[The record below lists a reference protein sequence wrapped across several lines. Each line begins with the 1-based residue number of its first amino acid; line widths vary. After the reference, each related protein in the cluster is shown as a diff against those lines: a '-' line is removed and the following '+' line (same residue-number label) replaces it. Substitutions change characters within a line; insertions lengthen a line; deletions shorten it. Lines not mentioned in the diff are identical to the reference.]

1 VPSEEKRFGWGPAF
15 SHLPKAVPDQAQS
28 VLCIHEDEQ
37 CRRWLADTMRSE
49 GYEVDETG
57 STTEAIL
64 MVAQLQPDLVIL
76 ALDGKGKAGLE
87 LCGEL
92 RMLEVSRDVP
102 ILLVS
107 REPATEEA
115 IARGLLAGA
124 DDYVAAWQRPTE
136 LRARV
141 RVQLRNKRYRDALR
155 RVRGERENF
164 RRQAAL
170 DPLTGLLNRRSLSQ
184 IIEEK
189 VSTGQTFAVLFID
202 ADHFKSINDRLGHA
216 IGDTVLRN
224 IADCLRR
231 GTRAGDYC
239 GRYGGEEFVIVASLL
254 EAEQL
259 FGLAERHRQA
269 VGMLHVAELSG
280 TPLTVSIGAAL
291 YEPASGEPA
300 SSLLHRA
307 DAALYAAKSNGRNRV
322 ELAELYAPAA
332 PRTESGVVGG
342 STENPPEPVESH
354 VPAPRTES
362 GVVGGSADGRESGA
376 R

>member
-1 VPSEEKRFGWGPAF
+1 MPSEEKRPGWRPAF
-15 SHLPKAVPDQAQS
+15 SHLPKAVAERS
-28 VLCIHEDEQ
+28 ESILCVHEDEL
-37 CRRWLADTMRSE
+37 CRRWLADIMRKE
-49 GYEVDETG
+49 GYDVDETS
-57 STTEAIL
+57 STSEAIL
-64 MVAQLQPDLVIL
+64 MVAQLQPDLVL
-76 ALDGKGKAGLE
+76 LELDSKGTAGLE

-102 ILLVS
+102 IVLVS
-107 REPATEEA
+107 REQATEEA
-115 IARGLLAGA
+115 VARGLLAGA

-164 RRQAAL
+164 RRQAAI

-189 VSTGQTFAVLFID
+189 VSAGETFAVLFID
-202 ADHFKSINDRLGHA
+202 ADHFKSVNDRLGHA
-216 IGDTVLRN
+216 IGDAVLRN

-231 GTRAGDYC
+231 GTRSGDYC
-239 GRYGGEEFVIVASLL
+239 GRYGGEEFVIVASQLDF
-254 EAEQL
+254 EQVH
-259 FGLAERHRQA
+259 GLAERHRQA
-269 VGMLHVAELSG
+269 VGSLEVAELGS

-291 YEPASGEPA
+291 FDPASGETA
-300 SSLLHRA
+300 NVLLHRA
-307 DAALYAAKSNGRNRV
+307 DAALYAAKSNGRDRV
-322 ELAELYAPAA
+322 EMAEPPGPAA

-342 STENPPEPVESH
+342 SANS
-354 VPAPRTES
+354 
-362 GVVGGSADGRESGA
+362 RESGG

>member
-1 VPSEEKRFGWGPAF
+1 
-15 SHLPKAVPDQAQS
+15 
-28 VLCIHEDEQ
+28 
-37 CRRWLADTMRSE
+37 LADIMRKE
-49 GYEVDETG
+49 GYDVDETG

-64 MVAQLQPDLVIL
+64 MVAQLQPDLVL
-76 ALDGKGKAGLE
+76 LELDSKGTAGLE

-102 ILLVS
+102 IVLVS
-107 REPATEEA
+107 REPASEEA
-115 IARGLLAGA
+115 VARGLLAGA
-124 DDYVAAWQRPTE
+124 DDYVPAWQRPTE

-155 RVRGERENF
+155 RVRGEREKF

-189 VSTGQTFAVLFID
+189 VSAGEAFAVLFID
-202 ADHFKSINDRLGHA
+202 ADHFKSVNDRLGHA

-231 GTRAGDYC
+231 GTRSGDYC
-239 GRYGGEEFVIVASLL
+239 GRYGGEEFVIVASQLD
-254 EAEQL
+254 AEQV

-269 VGMLHVAELSG
+269 VGLLEVAELG
-280 TPLTVSIGAAL
+280 ATPLTVSIGAAVFD
-291 YEPASGEPA
+291 PASGETSNA
-300 SSLLHRA
+300 LLHRA
-307 DAALYAAKSNGRNRV
+307 DAALYSAKSNGRNRV
-322 ELAELYAPAA
+322 EMAEAPAELA
-332 PRTESGVVGG
+332 PRTESGM
-342 STENPPEPVESH
+342 
-354 VPAPRTES
+354 
-362 GVVGGSADGRESGA
+362 VGGSANTQESGG

>member
-1 VPSEEKRFGWGPAF
+1 MPFEEKRAGWGPAF
-15 SHLPKAVPDQAQS
+15 SHLPKAAPERGES
-28 VLCIHEDEQ
+28 VLCVHEDELS
-37 CRRWLADTMRSE
+37 RRWLADIMRKE
-49 GYEVDETG
+49 GYDVDETG

-64 MVAQLQPDLVIL
+64 MVAQLQPDLVLL
-76 ALDGKGKAGLE
+76 ALDGSGPSGLE

-102 ILLVS
+102 IVLVS

-115 IARGLLAGA
+115 VARGLLAGA

-155 RVRGERENF
+155 RVRGERETF
-164 RRQAAL
+164 RRQAAI

-189 VSTGQTFAVLFID
+189 VSAGEMFAVLFID
-202 ADHFKSINDRLGHA
+202 ADHFKAVNDRLGHA

-231 GTRAGDYC
+231 GTRSGDYC
-239 GRYGGEEFVIVASLL
+239 GRYGGEEFVIVASQLDR
-254 EAEQL
+254 EQV

-269 VGMLHVAELSG
+269 VGMLDIAELTG
-280 TPLTVSIGAAL
+280 TPLTVSIGAAV
-291 YEPASGEPA
+291 YDPAHGEP
-300 SSLLHRA
+300 SSVLLHRA
-307 DAALYAAKSNGRNRV
+307 DAALYAAKSKGRNRV
-322 ELAELYAPAA
+322 EMAEPPTSIA

-342 STENPPEPVESH
+342 
-354 VPAPRTES
+354 
-362 GVVGGSADGRESGA
+362 RESGEISGPA
-376 R
+376 SGVTSDPASSRPESGGR

>member
-1 VPSEEKRFGWGPAF
+1 MPSEEKRLGWGPAF
-15 SHLPKAVPDQAQS
+15 SHLPKAVPEWGEG
-28 VLCIHEDEQ
+28 VLCVHEDEL
-37 CRRWLADTMRSE
+37 CRRWLADLMRKE
-49 GYEVDETG
+49 GYDVDETS

-64 MVAQLQPDLVIL
+64 MVAQLQPDLVL
-76 ALDGKGKAGLE
+76 LELEVVGTAGLE

-102 ILLVS
+102 IVLVS
-107 REPATEEA
+107 REPATEEEV
-115 IARGLLAGA
+115 ARGLLAGA

-164 RRQAAL
+164 RRQAAI

-189 VSTGQTFAVLFID
+189 VSAAETFSVLFID
-202 ADHFKSINDRLGHA
+202 ADHFKSVNDRLGHA

-231 GTRAGDYC
+231 GTRSGDYC
-239 GRYGGEEFVIVASLL
+239 GRYGGEEFVLVASQLDS
-254 EAEQL
+254 EQVR
-259 FGLAERHRQA
+259 GLAERHRQA
-269 VGMLHVAELSG
+269 VGALEIPELG
-280 TPLTVSIGAAL
+280 ATPLTVSIGAAV
-291 YEPASGEPA
+291 YDPASGET
-300 SSLLHRA
+300 SSALLHRA

-322 ELAELYAPAA
+322 EMAEPHAPHA
-332 PRTESGVVGG
+332 PRTESGVVSG
-342 STENPPEPVESH
+342 TAESRR
-354 VPAPRTES
+354 PES
-362 GVVGGSADGRESGA
+362 GR

>member
-1 VPSEEKRFGWGPAF
+1 VPSEEKRLGWGPAF
-15 SHLPKAVPDQAQS
+15 SHLPKAVPERGES
-28 VLCIHEDEQ
+28 VLCVHEDEV
-37 CRRWLADTMRSE
+37 CRRWLADTMRKE
-49 GYEVDETG
+49 GYDVDETG

-64 MVAQLQPDLVIL
+64 MVAQLQPDLVL
-76 ALDGKGKAGLE
+76 LQLDSSGTAGLE

-102 ILLVS
+102 IVLVS
-107 REPATEEA
+107 REPATEDA
-115 IARGLLAGA
+115 VARGLLAGA

-164 RRQAAL
+164 RRQAAI

-189 VSTGQTFAVLFID
+189 VSAAETFAVLFID
-202 ADHFKSINDRLGHA
+202 ADHFKAVNDRLGHA

-231 GTRAGDYC
+231 GTRSGDYC
-239 GRYGGEEFVIVASLL
+239 GRYGGEEFVIVAS
-254 EAEQL
+254 QL
-259 FGLAERHRQA
+259 DADQVQGLAERHRQA
-269 VGMLHVAELSG
+269 VGLLEVAELG
-280 TPLTVSIGAAL
+280 ATPLTVSIGAAVFD
-291 YEPASGEPA
+291 PASGETA
-300 SSLLHRA
+300 NVLLHRA

-322 ELAELYAPAA
+322 EMAEPPAPAA

-342 STENPPEPVESH
+342 PEST
-354 VPAPRTES
+354 
-362 GVVGGSADGRESGA
+362 RESGG

>member
-1 VPSEEKRFGWGPAF
+1 MPSEEKRLGWGPAF
-15 SHLPKAVPDQAQS
+15 SHLPKAVPDRGES
-28 VLCIHEDEQ
+28 ILCVHEDEIS
-37 CRRWLADTMRSE
+37 RRWLADIMRKE
-49 GYEVDETG
+49 GYDVDETS

-64 MVAQLQPDLVIL
+64 MVAQLQPDLVL
-76 ALDGKGKAGLE
+76 LELDGKGTAGLE
-87 LCGEL
+87 LCGAL

-102 ILLVS
+102 IVLVS
-107 REPATEEA
+107 REPATEDA
-115 IARGLLAGA
+115 VARGLLAGA

-155 RVRGERENF
+155 RVRGERENY
-164 RRQAAL
+164 RRQAAI

-189 VSTGQTFAVLFID
+189 VSAGETFAVLFVD
-202 ADHFKSINDRLGHA
+202 ADHFKSVNDRLGHA

-231 GTRAGDYC
+231 GMRSGDYC
-239 GRYGGEEFVIVASLL
+239 GRYGGEEFVIVASQL
-254 EAEQL
+254 EAEQVR
-259 FGLAERHRQA
+259 GLAERHRQA
-269 VGMLHVAELSG
+269 VGLLEVAELG
-280 TPLTVSIGAAL
+280 PTPLTVSIGAAVFD
-291 YEPASGEPA
+291 PASGEPSNA
-300 SSLLHRA
+300 LLHRA

-322 ELAELYAPAA
+322 EMAEPPGPAA

-342 STENPPEPVESH
+342 
-354 VPAPRTES
+354 PANS
-362 GVVGGSADGRESGA
+362 SRESGG